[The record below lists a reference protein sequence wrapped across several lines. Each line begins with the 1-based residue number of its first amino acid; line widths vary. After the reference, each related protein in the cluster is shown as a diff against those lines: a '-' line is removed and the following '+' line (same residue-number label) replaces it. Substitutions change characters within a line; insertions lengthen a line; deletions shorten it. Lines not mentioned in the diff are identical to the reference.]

1 MDVKPVK
8 GGKAMGDVKFRDRE
22 FKSRTLIT
30 PDGGVVV
37 VEGFVVTTSD
47 PAIIQYLEQHPEF
60 KREE

>member
-1 MDVKPVK
+1 MDIRPS
-8 GGKAMGDVKFRDRE
+8 KAKSSGEVKFKDQA

-30 PDGGVVV
+30 PDGGGVA

>member
-8 GGKAMGDVKFRDRE
+8 GGKAMGEVKFRDRE
-22 FKSRTLIT
+22 FKSRALIT
-30 PDGGVVV
+30 PDGGVVA

>member
-1 MDVKPVK
+1 M
-8 GGKAMGDVKFRDRE
+8 KFRDRE
-22 FKSRTLIT
+22 FKSRALIT
-30 PDGGVVV
+30 PDGGVVA